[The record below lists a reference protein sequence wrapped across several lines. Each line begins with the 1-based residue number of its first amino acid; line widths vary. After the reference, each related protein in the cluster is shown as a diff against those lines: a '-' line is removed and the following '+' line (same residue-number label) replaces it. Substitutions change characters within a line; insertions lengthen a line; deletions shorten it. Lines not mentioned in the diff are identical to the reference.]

1 MTAPQP
7 ETDEQLEAPPRP
19 GVDEAPTVDSMLAA
33 AGGPLGIAEST
44 LPAVAFV
51 IAVTA
56 SGRDIRLAAIIAVA
70 IAAVFALARVVR
82 RQTPLYAVSGVIGVA
97 IAGWIA
103 SRTGKAENF
112 FLPGLLMNAAYAG
125 AFLISIV
132 VRRPLVGV
140 VFAGLSKQGSAWRE
154 DPARLRAFTRASWIF
169 VVLFLARIAVQLPLY
184 LADALVALGTARVA
198 MGLPL
203 FIVGLWL
210 TWLVLRGT
218 EGRRLTGGGEA
229 ASA

>member
-1 MTAPQP
+1 MTEEPQG
-7 ETDEQLEAPPRP
+7 RP
-19 GVDEAPTVDSMLAA
+19 GVDEPPTMDSMLAA

-51 IAVTA
+51 VAVTA
-56 SGRDIRLAAIIAVA
+56 SGQDIKLAAIIAVA
-70 IAAVFALARVVR
+70 IAGVFALARIVR
-82 RQTPLYAVSGVIGVA
+82 RQTPLYALSGVIGVA

-112 FLPGLLMNAAYAG
+112 FLPGLLLNVAYAG
-125 AFLISIV
+125 AFLVSIA
-132 VRRPLVGV
+132 VRWPLVGV
-140 VFAGLSKQGSAWRE
+140 IWAGLSQGGTGWRQ
-154 DPARLRAFTRASWIF
+154 DPARVRAFSRASWIF
-169 VVLFLARIAVQLPLY
+169 VVLFLLRIAVQLPLY

-218 EGRRLTGGGEA
+218 EGRRVSGGEA

>member
-1 MTAPQP
+1 MTDQP
-7 ETDEQLEAPPRP
+7 DPPGEPASRP
-19 GVDEAPTVDSMLAA
+19 GVDEPPTVDSMLAA

-56 SGRDIRLAAIIAVA
+56 SGQDIRLAAIIAVA
-70 IAAVFALARVVR
+70 FAAVFAVARLAR
-82 RQTPLYAVSGVIGVA
+82 RQTPVYAISGVVGVA

-112 FLPGLLMNAAYAG
+112 FLPGLLMNAGYAA
-125 AFLISIV
+125 AFLVSIV
-132 VRRPLVGV
+132 ARWPLVGV
-140 VFAGLSKQGSAWRE
+140 IFAGMSQGGMAWRK
-154 DPARLRAFTRASWIF
+154 DPVRLKAFTRATWIF
-169 VVLFLARIAVQLPLY
+169 VVLFLLRIAVQLPLY

-210 TWLVLRGT
+210 VWLVLRGT
-218 EGRRLTGGGEA
+218 EGRRLSGGEA

>member
-1 MTAPQP
+1 MTEESQ
-7 ETDEQLEAPPRP
+7 TRP
-19 GVDEAPTVDSMLAA
+19 GVDEPPTMDSMLAA

-51 IAVTA
+51 IVVTA
-56 SGRDIRLAAIIAVA
+56 SGQDIRLAAIVAVA

-82 RQTPLYAVSGVIGVA
+82 RQTPIYALSGVIGVA

-112 FLPGLLMNAAYAG
+112 FLPGLLMNAGYAA
-125 AFLISIV
+125 AFLVSIA
-132 VRRPLVGV
+132 VRWPLVGV
-140 VFAGLSKQGSAWRE
+140 IFAGLSQGGSKWRR
-154 DPARLRAFTRASWIF
+154 DAVRLKAFTRASWIF
-169 VVLFLARIAVQLPLY
+169 VGLFLLRIAVQLPLY

-203 FIVGLWL
+203 FVVGLWL

-218 EGRRLTGGGEA
+218 EGRRVSGGEA